1 MTSETQE
8 RILERM
14 RQSLQEDA
22 QSPAQTLDQIEE
34 LALKL
39 REQAA
44 QIVLEEM
51 QKEQEEKE
59 SSEETSLAFQSK
71 LPCPKCQRNA
81 WYKGILPR
89 HFVTLAGEITVHR
102 AYYHCKK
109 CKEGFF
115 SGSSLDLPEN
125 GHFSLKLQQE
135 IALICARLPYREAVD
150 TLERLASIRV
160 SDTTA
165 QRLCQEI
172 VAPLADDFVQ
182 ERTLKHLPLVSDFE
196 SPLPKPAT
204 ILYGQMDGI
213 YVPMKREDSKE
224 RGSKENVRSSKENV
238 RSSKE
243 NVRSSKEMKIGVF
256 RSEFADGR
264 IEQES
269 QFVNHLGHCDDF
281 GTLWEGL
288 GISCG
293 SIGAKTMVVL
303 GDGASWIWN
312 LVDKHFPFAIQ
323 ILDFY
328 HAMVYMGHVARDVF
342 VEDEKAKQKWL
353 HARSLEMKQSEVE
366 KYRSALES
374 VRSLASE
381 SVEKALSYFSHHA
394 SRMDYASY
402 LSRGFHIGSGLAESS
417 CKRLVTA
424 RLKCS
429 GMHWSEEGAQV
440 ICSLRCFFLG
450 GQWKDFTDFWKRKMS
465 QGNLGN
471 SLIPSPSL

>member
-14 RQSLQEDA
+14 RQWLQEDA

-44 QIVLEEM
+44 QIALEEM

-59 SSEETSLAFQSK
+59 SSEETSLAFESK

-81 WYKGILPR
+81 RYKGVLPR
-89 HFVTLAGEITVHR
+89 HFVTLAGEITVNR

-115 SGSSLDLPEN
+115 SSSSLDLPEK
-125 GHFSLKLQQE
+125 GHFSLNLQQE
-135 IALICARLPYREAVD
+135 IALICARLSYREAVD
-150 TLERLASIRV
+150 TLERLAHVCV

-172 VAPLADDFVQ
+172 IAPLADDFVQ
-182 ERTLKHLPLVSDFE
+182 ERTQKHLPLVADFE
-196 SPLPKPAT
+196 SPLPKSAT

-213 YVPMKREDSKE
+213 YVPMKE
-224 RGSKENVRSSKENV
+224 GG
-238 RSSKE
+238 
-243 NVRSSKEMKIGVF
+243 SKEMKIGVF
-256 RSEFADGR
+256 RSEFANGC

-269 QFVNHLGHCDDF
+269 QFVNHLGHCDEF

-293 SIGAKTMVVL
+293 SIGAKMMVIL

-312 LVDKHFPFAIQ
+312 LAEKHFPFAIQ

-328 HAMVYMGHVARDVF
+328 HAMVYMGNVARDIF
-342 VEDEKAKQKWL
+342 GENDKAKQKWL
-353 HARSLEMKQSEVE
+353 HARSLEMKKSEVE

-374 VRSLASE
+374 VRSLAGE
-381 SVEKALSYFSHHA
+381 NVEKALSYFSHHA

-450 GQWKDFTDFWKRKMS
+450 GQWEDFIDFWKRKMS
-465 QGNLGN
+465 QGNLVCA
-471 SLIPSPSL
+471 

>member
-34 LALKL
+34 LVLKL

-44 QIVLEEM
+44 QIALEEM
-51 QKEQEEKE
+51 QKEQEKKE
-59 SSEETSLAFQSK
+59 SPEETSRSFTSK
-71 LPCPKCQRNA
+71 LPCPHCRRNA

-89 HFVTLAGEITVHR
+89 HFITLVGEIKVHR

-115 SGSSLDLPEN
+115 SSSDLDMPEK
-125 GHFSLKLQQE
+125 GHFSLRLQQE

-150 TLERLASIRV
+150 TLERLTNIRV

-172 VAPLADDFVQ
+172 VALLADDFVQ
-182 ERTLKHLPLVSDFE
+182 ERTQKHLPLVSDFE

-213 YVPMKREDSKE
+213 YVPMKGEGAKERNSKE
-224 RGSKENVRSSKENV
+224 
-238 RSSKE
+238 
-243 NVRSSKEMKIGVF
+243 RSSKEMKIGVF
-256 RSEFADGR
+256 RSEFANGR
-264 IEQES
+264 IEKES

-281 GTLWEGL
+281 GALWEGL

-353 HARSLEMKQSEVE
+353 HERSLEMKQSEVE

-374 VRSLASE
+374 VRSLAGE
-381 SVEKALSYFSHHA
+381 NVEKALNYFSHHA

-424 RLKCS
+424 RLKGS

-450 GQWKDFTDFWKRKMS
+450 GQWEDFTDFWKRKMS